1 MLISAAMSAAAVSA
15 AKGPSRQRFLD
26 AAFGRPTD
34 VPPVWLMRQAGRYL
48 PEYREVRKRLKFLEL
63 CADVPAA
70 IEVTLQPFR
79 RFGMDGIVF
88 FSDILIP
95 LPPMGIEVQLDEG
108 GPKLPSPIRTAADV
122 ARLRDFDPNVETAF
136 VMEIH
141 RGLKRIV
148 HDEAATIGFCGA
160 PWTLATYAIEG
171 GSSKSFTNVK
181 TMMHREPKVLE
192 DLLAKLA
199 DGCGRYLAAQIEA
212 GADLVQIFDSWAGE
226 LSRADYDRFARPAT
240 ERLLSHLPRRGQV
253 PVVHFAS
260 GSSHLVDSFAQMPVD
275 VLSIDWKLPLDE
287 ARKRANGKALQGN
300 VDPGLLLGTPEG
312 VRDAVMATRRA
323 AGPVGHIVNL
333 GHGILP
339 PTPIENVAAFVAAA
353 RAPLG

>member
-1 MLISAAMSAAAVSA
+1 MLTSRAMPET

-95 LPPMGIEVQLDEG
+95 LPPMGIDVQLDEG

-122 ARLRDFDPNVETAF
+122 ARLRDFDPHVETAF

-148 HDEAATIGFCGA
+148 HDKAATIGFCGA

-171 GSSKSFTNVK
+171 GSSKSFTTVK

-199 DGCGRYLAAQIEA
+199 DACGRYLAAQIES

-260 GSSHLVDSFAQMPVD
+260 GSSHLIDSFARMPVD

-287 ARKRANGKALQGN
+287 ARRRANGKALQGN

-312 VRDAVMATRRA
+312 VREAVYAARRL

-353 RAPLG
+353 RAPLPV